1 MRVIKKI
8 LLYVVA
14 ACIGCTL
21 VVLAVLLAMRLALL
35 PEATYDV

>member
-8 LLYVVA
+8 LLYVIAV
-14 ACIGCTL
+14 CIVCTL
-21 VVLAVLLAMRLALL
+21 AVLAVLLAMRLALL